1 MLPSSERL
9 TRAGLFQRA
18 YNARKSINT
27 SLLTLYVL
35 PRHDR
40 QDRNDRNDRGR
51 APGKANNQTNKTSL
65 ASSPRLEELAKM
77 QVPPAISANLLPL
90 VGFVIAKKVCKSACA
105 RNRAKR
111 RVREAYRTMRLTNTN
126 FNETLAQWYA
136 LVFVLNNKILDADW
150 AEVQKTVQDSLRKAN
165 DKYARSKEAKRE
177 SKQV

>member
-1 MLPSSERL
+1 VLPSSERL

-35 PRHDR
+35 PR
-40 QDRNDRNDRGR
+40 QDRGR
-51 APGKANNQTNKTSL
+51 APGRANNQTNKTSL
-65 ASSPRLEELAKM
+65 ASSPQPVELAKM
-77 QVPPAISANLLPL
+77 QVPPVIPAVPANLVPL